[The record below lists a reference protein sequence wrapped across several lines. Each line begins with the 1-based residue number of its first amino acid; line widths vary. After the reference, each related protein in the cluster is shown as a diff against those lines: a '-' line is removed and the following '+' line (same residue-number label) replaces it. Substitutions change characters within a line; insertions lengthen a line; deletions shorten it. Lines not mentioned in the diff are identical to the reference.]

1 MSIRPCP
8 ALVLLLLVACG
19 DSTAA
24 TSDSGSASSTGSTSS
39 STSGAEPVPTTSLS
53 PTTGASDSL
62 SGTTSS
68 GADDGSSTDPVTP
81 TEGATST
88 STTSTSTT
96 TGDTGDTST
105 TGDATDSTSGGTGGC
120 DGPEDCPE
128 PPECHLATCEAGVCG
143 EDLAPAG
150 NPCQAGVCDGLGA
163 CVECLAEIDCPQGQ
177 ICLDAQCVAPSC
189 ADGLHNGQETDI
201 DCGGPSCPPC
211 GPGGDCQTG
220 SDCVSGV
227 CTGGACQPASCED
240 GVANGDETGVDCG
253 GPTCPQCQPGGGC
266 QTGSDCASGVC
277 TDGACQAPTCNDN
290 VQNGQETGVDCGGP
304 TCPKCQPGGGC
315 QTGSDC
321 ASGVCTGGACQA
333 PSCNDGVKNG
343 QETDVDCGGPTCP
356 KCQTGDDCQADSDCA
371 GGVCQAGVCV
381 DPGPA
386 CASAPADPATG
397 QRCPLF
403 MPCSQSSECGVFQGC
418 QQWFCNASKTCEL
431 NALSNC
437 GTTKG
442 GGCNAGVVFVQ
453 HEVPPVAKRFLPPD
467 GVDFRE
473 VTSLA
478 FTVYNNTAD
487 TLRLD
492 KLPVT
497 LEVMGGG
504 SQYDVSSVKIFDNSG
519 GPEHGPGDILV
530 CLTAD
535 PFSFPANGVLGPC
548 AGSSFSQILPG
559 QSNQFIVNLAFAK
572 EKTFIA
578 GRSYRLKL
586 VNPAGV
592 VFRIG
597 LNGPEYAGTRCGV
610 PPEGF
615 VGAWVTAQKP

>member
-220 SDCVSGV
+220 SDCV
-227 CTGGACQPASCED
+227 
-240 GVANGDETGVDCG
+240 
-253 GPTCPQCQPGGGC
+253 
-266 QTGSDCASGVC
+266 
-277 TDGACQAPTCNDN
+277 
-290 VQNGQETGVDCGGP
+290 
-304 TCPKCQPGGGC
+304 
-315 QTGSDC
+315 
-321 ASGVCTGGACQA
+321 SGVCTGGACQA